1 MAIIYKS
8 TNNKCWRGC
17 GEERALLHCWWE
29 CKLVQPPWKTL
40 CRYLRKLYT
49 ELACDPAIP
58 LLGIY
63 PDKTFLEIGTCTCY
77 VHHSPIHTS
86 QDMETTWT
94 STNKW
99 MDSEDVAWIHNRIR
113 LNHRKNKIMPF
124 SAMWMELE
132 TLLLSELSQ
141 KERQTPDDI
150 TYI

>member
-1 MAIIYKS
+1 MGKRTKNRHLPKEDIQMANRHMGKCSTSLIIRERQIKGTMKEHLTPVRMAIIYKS

-17 GEERALLHCWWE
+17 GDERALLHCWWE

-77 VHHSPIHTS
+77 VHHSPIHTLS
-86 QDMETTWT
+86 L
-94 STNKW
+94 
-99 MDSEDVAWIHNRIR
+99 IHI
-113 LNHRKNKIMPF
+113 
-124 SAMWMELE
+124 
-132 TLLLSELSQ
+132 
-141 KERQTPDDI
+141 
-150 TYI
+150 

>member
-1 MAIIYKS
+1 MGKRTRNRHFPKEDIQMANRHMEKCSTSLIIREMKIKTTVRYHLTPVRMASIYTS
-8 TNNKCWRGC
+8 TNTKWWRGC

-86 QDMETTWT
+86 QDMETT
-94 STNKW
+94 
-99 MDSEDVAWIHNRIR
+99 
-113 LNHRKNKIMPF
+113 
-124 SAMWMELE
+124 
-132 TLLLSELSQ
+132 
-141 KERQTPDDI
+141 
-150 TYI
+150 